1 MAKDIDGHHASCIMC
16 QVTVSSVGTR
26 YVDCQ
31 CNFAEKLMCTLS
43 VKHFFIS
50 ASQRRPHASPV
61 ESGSSATRCPESRV
75 PTPEPLV
82 VYFLFTEHYKAA
94 VRVSPRPAED
104 LLHAVV
110 RNNSYSSHVVV
121 IETATRLQNNFF
133 FLVHL
138 DVITQ

>member
-1 MAKDIDGHHASCIMC
+1 M
-16 QVTVSSVGTR
+16 VSSVGTR

-50 ASQRRPHASPV
+50 ASQRRPHASPA